1 VKNLSYSTS
10 ENSLKSYFEKFG
22 NVGRVNILKKDD
34 GRSKGIG
41 FVAFDNADEA
51 QSALK
56 DETHTIDGRAVT
68 VSKANERKEGG
79 RDSGRDSA
87 RRGDRRDDRRDND
100 RRRDSRND
108 DSSRDRSRGRGGDN
122 DGPKHTIFV
131 GNLGFRTTER
141 DIRNFFRDCGKVA
154 DIRVAKNDE
163 GRSKGFC
170 HVDFEDADSIEKALK
185 RSGEELDG
193 RQLKVD
199 ESRPMS
205 RSGGSSGGFRGGRDG
220 GRGRGRG
227 GRGGGGGYNR
237 RRDEDDD

>member
-10 ENSLKSYFEKFG
+10 EGSLKSYFEKFG
-22 NVGRVNILKKDD
+22 AVGRVNILKKDD

-41 FVAFDNADEA
+41 FVAFDNPDDA
-51 QSALK
+51 SNALK

-79 RDSGRDSA
+79 RDGGRDSS
-87 RRGDRRDDRRDND
+87 RGGRDRRDDRRSDD
-100 RRRDSRND
+100 RRRDRND
-108 DSSRDRSRGRGGDN
+108 DSRDRSRGRGGDS
-122 DGPKHTIFV
+122 DGPKHTVFV
-131 GNLGFRTTER
+131 GNLGFRTSER

-154 DIRVAKNDE
+154 DIRIAKNDE

-170 HVDFEDADSIEKALK
+170 HVDFDDADAIEKALK

-205 RSGGSSGGFRGGRDG
+205 RSGGSGGGFRGGNSG
-220 GRGRGRG
+220 FRGRGRG
-227 GRGGGGGYNR
+227 GGRGGGYNR